1 MKKRTKKLVAAGGAG
16 LALAAA
22 AAAGAYFLY
31 GKGGASRRRKIRGWA
46 LKARREALQGVKRL
60 KKLDRGSYNR
70 LIDTVAKRYRVKA
83 NQRELAQM
91 VRELK
96 GHWASISKQLNAK
109 PRPKRRPARK
119 GKGERRTVKG
129 RRRR

>member
-1 MKKRTKKLVAAGGAG
+1 MVAAGGAG

-96 GHWASISKQLNAK
+96 GHWASIQRQLK
-109 PRPKRRPARK
+109 TKSRPKRRPVRKTRKAKKVRRVAKARK
-119 GKGERRTVKG
+119 KRRG
-129 RRRR
+129 